1 MTFVKVCGITR
12 REDIEAAAG
21 LGVDALGFILVPAS
35 PRFLPAEEAAALACT
50 VPQGIRKVAV
60 MVNPSKTDVEA
71 VERTGVFDCIQ
82 FHGSE
87 TPETLSGCRLE
98 TIKAFSV
105 TEEADL
111 ENAALFDA
119 ASFFLFDSKKRRYD
133 KGVAFDHSMLRGRTF
148 AKPFILAGGLG
159 PDTLR
164 GALREA
170 RPFGVDL
177 NSGVEDAPGVKN
189 RVKLAVAVAT
199 VRDFDT
205 SERREHR

>member
-12 REDIEAAAG
+12 REDIETAAG
-21 LGVDALGFILVPAS
+21 LGVDALGFILFPAS

-50 VPQGIRKVAV
+50 VPEGIRKVAV
-60 MVNPSKTDVEA
+60 MVNPSGTEVEA

-148 AKPFILAGGLG
+148 AKPFFLAGGLG

>member
-1 MTFVKVCGITR
+1 MTFVKVCGMTR
-12 REDIEAAAG
+12 REDIEAAAE

-35 PRFLPAEEAAALACT
+35 PRFLPPEKAAELART
-50 VPQGIRKVAV
+50 VPEGVRRVAV
-60 MVNPSKTDVEA
+60 MMNPSCAEVEA
-71 VERTGVFDCIQ
+71 VAETGAFDCVQ
-82 FHGSE
+82 FHGAE
-87 TPETLSGCRLE
+87 TPEMVRECRLE
-98 TIKAFSV
+98 TIKAFAV
-105 TEEADL
+105 AEESDL
-111 ENAALFDA
+111 ERSADYAA
-119 ASFFLFDSKKRRYD
+119 ASFFLFDSKKSRYE
-133 KGVAFDHSMLRGRTF
+133 KGVAFDHSLLRGRTF

-170 RPFGVDL
+170 LPFGVDL